1 MVNVVLVEP
10 EIPHNCGNIARTC
23 VLTGSRLHL
32 IGPLGFD
39 ISDGAVRRNMKRCG
53 LDYWPRLDVTYYDS
67 LDDFFRRQDPQ
78 ALWLAT
84 TKAPHR
90 YDRVSYSDGCWLMF
104 GKESAGLPQT
114 LREAHRDHCVRIP
127 MRPGERSLN
136 LSNSVA
142 VMVYEALRQLDFPEM
157 QEMGEMGEEPQRDPG

>member
-10 EIPHNCGNIARTC
+10 EIPQNCGNIARTC

-39 ISDGAVRRNMKRCG
+39 ISEGAVRRNMKRCG

-67 LDDFFRRQDPQ
+67 LDEFFRRQAPKE
-78 ALWLAT
+78 LWLAT
-84 TKAPHR
+84 TKAPCR
-90 YDRVSYSDGCWLMF
+90 YDRAAYQDGCWLMF
-104 GKESAGLPQT
+104 GKESAGLPQA
-114 LREAHRDHCVRIP
+114 LREAHRERCVRIP
-127 MRPGERSLN
+127 MMPGERSLN

-142 VMVYEALRQLDFPEM
+142 VMVYEAMRQLNFPGLE
-157 QEMGEMGEEPQRDPG
+157 EMGEMGRAE

>member
-10 EIPHNCGNIARTC
+10 EIPQNCGNIARTC

-32 IGPLGFD
+32 VGPLGFD
-39 ISDGAVRRNMKRCG
+39 VSDGAVRRNMKRCG
-53 LDYWPRLDVTYYDS
+53 LDYWPRLDVTYYDD
-67 LDDFFRRQDPQ
+67 LEDFLRRQAPR

-90 YDRVSYSDGCWLMF
+90 YDRVSYQEGCWLVF
-104 GKESAGLPQT
+104 GKESAGLPQA
-114 LREAHRDHCVRIP
+114 LREAHRDRCVRIP

-142 VMVYEALRQLDFPEM
+142 IMVYEALRQMDFPGL
-157 QEMGEMGEEPQRDPG
+157 QDAGEMGEEPQRDPG